1 MFLEDVKLHTKSEPL
16 EIDYYWRILA
26 SHFILGTSGN
36 VHFQNYG
43 GELRMSFEASWRGY
57 TFHIENGRSHDENIN
72 IRKYHPR
79 ISTSTRK
86 RTLYRDIQL
95 SGAYVYRLS
104 TWMKFSAES
113 QVLYSI

>member
-43 GELRMSFEASWRGY
+43 GELRMSFEASWGG
-57 TFHIENGRSHDENIN
+57 I
-72 IRKYHPR
+72 P
-79 ISTSTRK
+79 STLKMVEVTTK
-86 RTLYRDIQL
+86 I
-95 SGAYVYRLS
+95 
-104 TWMKFSAES
+104 
-113 QVLYSI
+113 